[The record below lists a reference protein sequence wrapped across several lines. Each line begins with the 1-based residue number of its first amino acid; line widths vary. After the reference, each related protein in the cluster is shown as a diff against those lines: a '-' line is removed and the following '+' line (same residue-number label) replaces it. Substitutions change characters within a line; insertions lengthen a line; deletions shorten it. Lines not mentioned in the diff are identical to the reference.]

1 MRERSKSRVQVKD
14 LEVHDTVVLAG
25 PETVK
30 NDEVYSLDFM
40 GESDTIFGEIL
51 EARES
56 RKPGKIKMRVETSKF
71 PYLLEVD
78 RSQEF
83 LTITPKLTNA
93 DQVKAKSKIILRG
106 DAAPEELGGKP
117 LHTDLVR
124 SYGAVADVLRVRTL
138 KDGCIKITVKVA
150 RRKKFRF
157 IVESSRV
164 LEIL

>member
-1 MRERSKSRVQVKD
+1 MREYSKSRVEVKD

-30 NDEVYSLDFM
+30 NDDIYSLSFM
-40 GESDTIFGEIL
+40 GESEILFGEIL

-56 RKPGKIKMRVETSKF
+56 REPGKIKMRVETSKF

-83 LTITPKLTNA
+83 LTISPNLSTA
-93 DQVKAKSKIILRG
+93 EQVKPKSKIILRG
-106 DAAPEELGGKP
+106 EAAPEELGGKP
-117 LHTDLVR
+117 FHTDLVR
-124 SYGAVADVLRVRTL
+124 AYGAVAEVLRVRTL
-138 KDGCIKITVKVA
+138 SDGCIKITVKIA

-157 IVESSRV
+157 IVGPSQI

>member
-14 LEVHDTVVLAG
+14 LEVHDTVVLSG

-40 GESDTIFGEIL
+40 GESGVLYGEIL

-56 RKPGKIKMRVETSKF
+56 HEPGKIRMRVETSKL

-83 LTITPKLTNA
+83 LTITPNPTAAKE
-93 DQVKAKSKIILRG
+93 VKAKSKIVLRG
-106 DAAPEELGGKP
+106 EAAPEELGGKP
-117 LHTDLVR
+117 FHTNLVMA
-124 SYGAVADVLRVRTL
+124 YGAVADVLRVRTL

-157 IVESSRV
+157 IVEPSRV

>member
-1 MRERSKSRVQVKD
+1 VRERSKSRVQVKD

-25 PETVK
+25 PETIK
-30 NDEVYSLDFM
+30 NDDIYSLSFM
-40 GESDTIFGEIL
+40 GESETLFGEIL

-56 RKPGKIKMRVETSKF
+56 PEPGKIKMRVETSKF

-83 LTITPKLTNA
+83 LTISPKLTPA
-93 DQVKAKSKIILRG
+93 SQVKAKSKIILRG
-106 DAAPEELGGKP
+106 EAAPEELGGKP
-117 LHTDLVR
+117 LHGDLVR

-138 KDGCIKITVKVA
+138 SDGCIKITVKIA

-157 IVESSRV
+157 IVEPSRV